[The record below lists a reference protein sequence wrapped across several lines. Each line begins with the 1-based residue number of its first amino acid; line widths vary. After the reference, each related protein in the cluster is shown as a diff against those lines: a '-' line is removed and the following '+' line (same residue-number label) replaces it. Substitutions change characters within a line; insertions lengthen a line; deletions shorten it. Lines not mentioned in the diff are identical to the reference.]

1 MNQKSG
7 IAQLDQKNGMDQK
20 DGRVRTIMNIRM
32 VHSQT
37 FMIQSNHCIRL
48 RVHLQ
53 IIMPYLMS
61 LLNALLK
68 SGWINPHHMKFADR
82 YCRIVDAAKKMRIKT
97 HPDRLK
103 KEGMSDEEKAKID
116 EAAAKVG
123 QAADILS
130 DPAQVSLR
138 LKY

>member
-1 MNQKSG
+1 
-7 IAQLDQKNGMDQK
+7 
-20 DGRVRTIMNIRM
+20 
-32 VHSQT
+32 
-37 FMIQSNHCIRL
+37 
-48 RVHLQ
+48 
-53 IIMPYLMS
+53 
-61 LLNALLK
+61 
-68 SGWINPHHMKFADR
+68 MKFADR